1 MPSVSLPLGGSLR
14 PFLNDFFRNDRD
26 TLREGQQGQPA
37 SPTTPSAIQ
46 DLLDFGK
53 GNSLGIPQGQ
63 GGFQLA
69 PDGTYQFSRTSLA
82 ASFDFSFSQATLE
95 ATSGEEGNAL
105 LGSLTN
111 LNLSVRVSAEFE
123 QALIE
128 TGRTRAGNPVADLG
142 ATAQQVVDRFRAERI
157 RASISLDLSFSTA
170 SLSLN
175 SGEGG
180 LSGMEGLDLDGLSG
194 DGTLGGFATLL
205 ETLFGDDERFK
216 EFIANLEKFLK
227 GFGTAQETVAPV
239 EGAEAP
245 PPVEG
250 QTTGGPQSFSLK
262 TTQVSAS
269 FEVSFESTTVEFSS
283 GQASDPIVLD
293 LDGDGIELTSALEG
307 ILFDLDADGAAEQTA
322 TVTGGDALLALDRNG
337 NGAIESGSELFG
349 DQNGAANGFLELAKF
364 DSNGDGVIDPKD
376 TVFDLLR
383 VFTGTG
389 APLSSLLD
397 AGIQSIDLL
406 FRDVSERASGGN
418 RIAQIGAFSRT
429 DGTRGLAADALLN
442 RLV

>member
-1 MPSVSLPLGGSLR
+1 MPTVSLPLGGSLR
-14 PFLNDFFRNDRD
+14 PFLNDFFRNDSDAIRD
-26 TLREGQQGQPA
+26 GRKGQPA

-46 DLLDFGK
+46 DLLDIGK
-53 GNSLGIPQGQ
+53 ANTATVPAGQ
-63 GGFQLA
+63 GGFELA

-82 ASFDFSFSQATLE
+82 ASFDLSFSQATLE
-95 ATSGEEGNAL
+95 ATSGEEGTNL

-128 TGRTRAGNPVADLG
+128 TGRARAGNPVADLG
-142 ATAQQVVDRFRAERI
+142 ATARQVVDRFRAERI
-157 RASISLDLSFSTA
+157 RASISIDLSFSAA

-175 SGEGG
+175 AGEGG
-180 LSGMEGLDLDGLSG
+180 LSGLEGLDLDALAG
-194 DGTLGGFATLL
+194 DGTLGGFVTLL

-227 GFGTAQETVAPV
+227 GFGTTAETAAPV
-239 EGAEAP
+239 ESAEAP
-245 PPVEG
+245 PPLEG
-250 QTTGGPQSFSLK
+250 QSTGGPQSFSLK

-307 ILFDLDADGAAEQTA
+307 ILFDLDADGAAERTA
-322 TVTGGDALLALDRNG
+322 TVTGGDAFLALDRNR
-337 NGAIESGSELFG
+337 NGAIDSGSELFG

-383 VFTGTG
+383 VFTGAG
-389 APLSSLLD
+389 APLSTLLD
-397 AGIQSIDLL
+397 VGIQSIDLL
-406 FRDVSERASGGN
+406 FRDVSERAQGGN
-418 RIAQIGAFSRT
+418 RIAQLGAFSRT
-429 DGTRGLAADALLN
+429 DGTRGLAVDALLN
-442 RLV
+442 RVV